1 MSRQEGALT
10 PLHFIVIQITAKD
23 NSAVTKFTSIEFLT
37 GMTMIEKS
45 KSFIQQYDHAI
56 KVFIPRFIAPTVK
69 Q

>member
-10 PLHFIVIQITAKD
+10 ALHFIVIQITAKD

-45 KSFIQQYDHAI
+45 KSFHT
-56 KVFIPRFIAPTVK
+56 TV
-69 Q
+69 